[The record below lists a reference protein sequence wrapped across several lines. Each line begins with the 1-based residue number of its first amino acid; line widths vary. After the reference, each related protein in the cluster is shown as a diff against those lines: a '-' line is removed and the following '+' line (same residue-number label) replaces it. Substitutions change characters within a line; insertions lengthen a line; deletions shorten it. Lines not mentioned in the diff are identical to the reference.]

1 MIEWLGEHFLSWSF
15 DKEFQIEFRLALKI
29 FETDLEIFVVENYLD
44 AIIKPVPIR
53 FIFLGIQ
60 HIGVIYS

>member
-15 DKEFQIEFRLALKI
+15 DKEFQTECILALKI
-29 FETDLEIFVVENYLD
+29 FETDLEIFAVENYLD

-53 FIFLGIQ
+53 FFF
-60 HIGVIYS
+60 

>member
-15 DKEFQIEFRLALKI
+15 DQEFQIEFRLALTI
-29 FETDLEIFVVENYLD
+29 FETDLEIFVAENYLD

>member
-1 MIEWLGEHFLSWSF
+1 MIEWLDEHFLSWSF
-15 DKEFQIEFRLALKI
+15 DKEFKIECRLALKI
-29 FETDLEIFVVENYLD
+29 FETDLEIVVVENYLD
-44 AIIKPVPIR
+44 AIIKPVPIQ

>member
-15 DKEFQIEFRLALKI
+15 DKEFQTECILALKI
-29 FETDLEIFVVENYLD
+29 FETDLEIFAVKNYLD

-53 FIFLGIQ
+53 FFF
-60 HIGVIYS
+60 